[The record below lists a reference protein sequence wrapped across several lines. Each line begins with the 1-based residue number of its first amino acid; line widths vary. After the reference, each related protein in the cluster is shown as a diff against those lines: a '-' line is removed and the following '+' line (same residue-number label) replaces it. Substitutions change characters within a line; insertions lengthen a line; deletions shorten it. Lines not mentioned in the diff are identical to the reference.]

1 MKHVKI
7 LLVEDNDGD
16 IVLTKEAFLEAKLL
30 NEIAVAKD
38 GEQALDYLYRRDHY
52 EHDNNWIL
60 PDLILLDINLP
71 KISGLEVLSEIKQH
85 QHLKIIPVIMLTTSQ
100 SEKDILAS
108 YQHYANC
115 YITKPVDLGK
125 FLEVVRT
132 IENFWISIVKLPH
145 ADNR

>member
-38 GEQALDYLYRRDHY
+38 GEQALDYLHRRDHY
-52 EHDNNWIL
+52 EQDSNWIL

-85 QHLKIIPVIMLTTSQ
+85 QQLKIIPVIMLTTSEN
-100 SEKDILAS
+100 EKDILAS

-115 YITKPVDLGK
+115 YITKPVDLEK
-125 FLEVVRT
+125 FIDVIHTVEDL
-132 IENFWISIVKLPH
+132 WISIVQLPK
-145 ADNR
+145 R